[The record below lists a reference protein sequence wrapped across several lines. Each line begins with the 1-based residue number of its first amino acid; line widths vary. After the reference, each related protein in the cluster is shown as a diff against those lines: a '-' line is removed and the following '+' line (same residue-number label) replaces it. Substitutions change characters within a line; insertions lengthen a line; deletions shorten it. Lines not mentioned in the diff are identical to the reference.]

1 MATCRECDSEVDELV
16 TVRVGAKRKKMCQD
30 CADRIR
36 ESEQVAEESEAAV
49 QQMMGFQG
57 RR

>member
-16 TVRVGAKRKKMCQD
+16 TVRVGAKRKKICQD